1 MDKVVKHPA
10 FRVPSD
16 VKRPTVEEAEQAVR
30 TLIAY
35 LGDNPNREGL
45 LDTPARV
52 VKSYAE
58 LYAGYRQDAGKV
70 LERVFEDVGG
80 YEDVVLVQDIPF
92 YSHCE
97 HHMVPFFG
105 KVHAAYYPTGGVVG
119 LSKIAR
125 VVEVFGRRLQTQEN
139 LTAQVTAAID
149 EALKPRGLAIMVEAE
164 HMCMAMRGIRKSGVT
179 TTTTRFTGLF
189 KDNPAEQVRFLTLVR
204 GAQK

>member
-10 FRVPSD
+10 FLTQQNL
-16 VKRPTVEEAEQAVR
+16 KRPSVQEAEEAVR

-35 LGDNPNREGL
+35 LGDDPAREGL
-45 LDTPARV
+45 LDTPSRV
-52 VKSYAE
+52 IKSYAE

-105 KVHAAYYPTGGVVG
+105 KVHAAYYPAGGVVG
-119 LSKIAR
+119 LSK
-125 VVEVFGRRLQTQEN
+125 
-139 LTAQVTAAID
+139 
-149 EALKPRGLAIMVEAE
+149 
-164 HMCMAMRGIRKSGVT
+164 
-179 TTTTRFTGLF
+179 
-189 KDNPAEQVRFLTLVR
+189 
-204 GAQK
+204 

>member
-1 MDKVVKHPA
+1 MVVKHPA
-10 FRVPSD
+10 FRVSAD
-16 VKRPTVEEAEQAVR
+16 VKRPTVEEAEEAVR

-35 LGDNPNREGL
+35 LGDDPNREGL
-45 LDTPARV
+45 LDTPMRV
-52 VKSYAE
+52 VKSYGE